1 MARGAPANGAIR
13 PPASR
18 RCSPGQ
24 GGRRA
29 AGSVVPRWEGA
40 D

>member
-1 MARGAPANGAIR
+1 MARGAPATCVAPMLAGT
-13 PPASR
+13 
-18 RCSPGQ
+18 